1 MSLKKQFLKSKN
13 TCKVTFTLPKEVVEG
28 VAEVKLLGDFN
39 NWDRSNGTIMKAS
52 AKTGYQATLEL
63 EPGRDYQFRYLIND
77 NRWENDWAADD
88 YVQTPFGVENSVVAL
103 PAIEVAKPKAKAKKA
118 TATKKTTAK
127 KTTAKKAVTD
137 KLTKI
142 EGIGP
147 KIEKLLQAAG
157 VVTFADLSKATQ
169 KTLKAVLA
177 EAGSRY
183 KMQDPTSWPK
193 QAKLAANGEWETLKK
208 LQGELKGG
216 RAKK

>member
-13 TCKVTFTLPKEVVEG
+13 TCKVTFTLPKEVTEG

-39 NWDRSNGTIMKAS
+39 NWDRSNGTVMKAS
-52 AKTGYQATLEL
+52 AKAGYQATLEL
-63 EPGRDYQFRYLIND
+63 EPGREYQFRYLIND

-127 KTTAKKAVTD
+127 KAVTD

-147 KIEKLLQAAG
+147 KIEKLLKAAG

-183 KMQDPTSWPK
+183 KMHDPTSWPQ
-193 QAKLAANGEWETLKK
+193 QAELAANGEWDTLKK
-208 LQGELKGG
+208 LQDELKGG